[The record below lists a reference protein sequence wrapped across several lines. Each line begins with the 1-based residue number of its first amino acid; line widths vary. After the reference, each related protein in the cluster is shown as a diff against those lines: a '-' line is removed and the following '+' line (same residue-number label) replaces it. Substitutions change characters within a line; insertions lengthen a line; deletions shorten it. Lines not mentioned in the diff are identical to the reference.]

1 MFFREYFDRR
11 AIRKKCFREIKKHT
25 DEIRVL
31 LLSKPIMYDS
41 HQYVARMGLFTE
53 DMMDI
58 NIPYVTWFCRR
69 DGQINPSWRYSLY
82 RPGQEYERYKHL
94 IEEPFVSSIPIS
106 MTLKESNYIK
116 ELSLETWT
124 MAKLDGSLDDI
135 DKIRYTMR
143 YAGGGIDVVV

>member
-31 LLSKPIMYDS
+31 PLSKPIMYDS

-58 NIPYVTWFCRR
+58 NIPYVTWPCRR
-69 DGQINPSWRYSLY
+69 DGQIYPSWRYSLHF
-82 RPGQEYERYKHL
+82 PSEEFSRYKHL
-94 IEEPFVSSIPIS
+94 IEDVNLTTIHIP
-106 MTLKESNYIK
+106 MTLRESHYIT
-116 ELSLETWT
+116 ELALETWT
-124 MAKLDGSLDDI
+124 IAKLDGSLDDI
-135 DKIRYTMR
+135 DKVRY
-143 YAGGGIDVVV
+143 GVGSGIIELF